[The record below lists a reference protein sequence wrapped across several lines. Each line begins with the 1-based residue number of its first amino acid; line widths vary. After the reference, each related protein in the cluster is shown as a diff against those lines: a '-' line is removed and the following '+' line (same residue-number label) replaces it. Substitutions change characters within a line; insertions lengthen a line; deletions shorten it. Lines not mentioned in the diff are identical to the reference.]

1 MKKYETKKRVIIRI
15 IELFSYTFIVVLNI
29 FKDFLGLSYIEKPQ

>member
-15 IELFSYTFIVVLNI
+15 IELFSYIFVIVLNI
-29 FKDFLGLSYIEKPQ
+29 FKGFLGLSYIEKPQ